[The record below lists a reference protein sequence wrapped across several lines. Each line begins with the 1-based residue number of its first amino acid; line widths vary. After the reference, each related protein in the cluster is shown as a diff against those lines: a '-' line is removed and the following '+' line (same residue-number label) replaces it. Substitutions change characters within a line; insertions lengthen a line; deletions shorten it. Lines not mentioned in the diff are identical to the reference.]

1 VIPDQAGDRQDS
13 RQAWLI
19 LTIASTIM
27 GMGAG
32 SLISISTFLTPL
44 VQETGWSR
52 GAISFGYTLSTL
64 SVGIG
69 GIAMGYISDRF
80 STRPVAVFGILFL
93 SASLFLLSTLSEL
106 WQFYLYC
113 SLLGGLGASTFD
125 APLLSS
131 VGNWFNRSKGL
142 ALGMCYAIRGLGQG
156 LIPFVGGLLIAS
168 SGWRDAYMILG
179 GFCLIAL
186 LPLAFFIKDPPGLK
200 EHKEASR
207 RAKPAE
213 READYPMAPGA
224 VVVWLTAAA
233 IGCCVCMGTA
243 MVHVVSLAEGAGF
256 STEDA
261 AWVILL
267 IYFSGFFGRIVT
279 GKAADHIGGVRAYWL
294 ASFCQTV
301 LIFGFTEIDTLMI
314 FYIYAAIFG
323 FGMSGVMTGLVVCVR
338 ELIPVHARGLANGIV
353 IFAAWTG
360 MGLGGYQGGLFYD
373 LTGSYVTSFANAMA
387 FGFMN
392 LCVVGAFL
400 IFYQRKMR
408 ALTV

>member
-1 VIPDQAGDRQDS
+1 MPDDAGSRKDS
-13 RQAWLI
+13 GQAWMI
-19 LTIASTIM
+19 LVVASIIM

-44 VQETGWSR
+44 VQENGWSK
-52 GAISFGYTLSTL
+52 GATSFGYTLSTL

-69 GIAMGYISDRF
+69 GIAMGYLSDRF
-80 STRPVAVFGILFL
+80 SPRPVAIFGILCL
-93 SASLFLLSTLSEL
+93 GTSLFLLSTLSEL

-113 SLLGGLGASTFD
+113 SFLGGLGASTFD
-125 APLLSS
+125 APLLAS
-131 VGNWFNRSKGL
+131 VGNWFSRSKGL

-168 SGWRDAYMILG
+168 SGWRDAYMVLG

-186 LPLAFFIKDPPGLK
+186 LPLAFFIKDPPGLS
-200 EHKEASR
+200 EDKEASR
-207 RAKPAE
+207 RALPAE
-213 READYPMAPGA
+213 RDADYPMAPA
-224 VVVWLTAAA
+224 TVVVWLSVAA

-243 MVHVVSLAEGAGF
+243 MVHVVSLAEGAGV

-261 AWVILL
+261 AWIILL

-279 GKAADHIGGVRAYWL
+279 GKAADHIGAIQAYWL

-301 LIFGFTEIDTLMI
+301 LIFWFTEIDTLAV

-338 ELIPVHARGLANGIV
+338 ELIPVHVRGFSNGIV

-373 LTGSYVTSFANAMA
+373 LTGSYVTPFANAMA
-387 FGFMN
+387 FGLMN
-392 LCVVGAFL
+392 LCIVGGLFTS
-400 IFYQRKMR
+400 YRRKVL
-408 ALTV
+408 ALAV